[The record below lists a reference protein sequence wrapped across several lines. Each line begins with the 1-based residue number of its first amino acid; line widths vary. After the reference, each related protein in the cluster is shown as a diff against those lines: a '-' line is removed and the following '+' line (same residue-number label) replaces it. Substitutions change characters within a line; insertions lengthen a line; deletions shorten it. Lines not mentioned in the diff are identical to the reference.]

1 MIQTSKVILGL
12 VELHT
17 KESLQCSLSGEI
29 KWYN

>member
-1 MIQTSKVILGL
+1 MQNPKVILGL

-17 KESLQCSLSGEI
+17 TGSLQRSLSGEI